1 MILKRL
7 KVQTQQKD
15 LLTNC
20 YIVFDNDSK
29 EVIVI
34 DPGGEP
40 ERIAEELTIIGAD
53 QIKYIFLTHCH
64 ADHIGGV
71 QKLKELKGGKVL
83 VSVDDSE
90 GLYNKDINMCDYI
103 GLEMPPL
110 DADALLKDG
119 DVINVGKLDFKVIAT
134 PGHTKGGLS
143 LYCEKKQMVFT
154 GDTLFSGTWGRT
166 DLPTGSIEDIMDSI
180 TNKLMVLPE
189 DTIVYP
195 GHGKITMISD
205 EQNIYLELQPKDF

>member
-7 KVQTQQKD
+7 KVETQQKD
-15 LLTNC
+15 LLTNS
-20 YIVFDNDSK
+20 YIVLDENTR
-29 EVIVI
+29 EAMVI

-40 ERIAEELTIIGAD
+40 EHIAYLLSEMGVDNL
-53 QIKYIFLTHCH
+53 KYIFLTHCH

-83 VSVDDSE
+83 VSEDDSE

-110 DADALLKDG
+110 DADAKLKDK
-119 DVINVGKLDFKVIAT
+119 DVIKVGDLEFDVIAT

-143 LYCEKKQMVFT
+143 LYCPKEDLVFT

-166 DLPTGSIEDIMDSI
+166 DLPTGSFEEIINSI
-180 TNKLMVLPE
+180 TNKLMTLPD

-195 GHGKITMISD
+195 GHGKITMITD
-205 EQNIYLELQPKDF
+205 EQNIYLDLQPKDF

>member
-1 MILKRL
+1 MILKIL
-7 KVQTQQKD
+7 PVKTALD
-15 LLTNC
+15 MPTNC
-20 YIVFDNDSK
+20 YIVEDEDTK
-29 EVIVI
+29 ETMVI

-40 ERIAEELTIIGAD
+40 EHIAETLTQMGAD
-53 QIKYIFLTHCH
+53 SIKYIFLTHCH

-71 QKLKELKGGKVL
+71 QELKNLKGGKVL
-83 VSVDDSE
+83 VSTDDSE

-110 DADALLKDG
+110 DADAQLKDG
-119 DVINVGKLDFKVIAT
+119 DIIKIGDLDFKVIAT

-143 LYCEKKQMVFT
+143 LYCEKKQLVFT

-166 DLPTGSIEDIMDSI
+166 DLPTGSFEEIIDSI
-180 TNKLMVLPE
+180 TNKLMKLPE

-205 EQNIYLELQPKDF
+205 EQNIYLDLQPKDF